1 MEITV
6 GKVSQATVSEIN
18 GNGDS
23 VNITGSIV
31 NSVEHTTDKT
41 DMPITKQS
49 VLDVFNKQFLE
60 RINLLPKYSRDY
72 FYVGTG
78 DTDTSHN
85 QEIHSSLYN
94 TLGNAVTRNE
104 YGITCMHDYVRLSDF
119 RDQDG
124 NITIDDMSN
133 TFARAIQEVSRLAK
147 YKITVMKGNRKHSEK
162 EVYAIS
168 SNSNPNMID
177 FNSYK
182 NNIVGTY
189 EFNSTC
195 KAWYQK
201 ALSHAEE
208 AQQRK
213 EYVYR
218 LPDPPTPANG
228 GVKLIKLEATS
239 GRASQDLHGRLNTN
253 VVEVDLIF
261 AHAQCYAYF
270 LIPKVSRNL
279 RGVKMR
285 KKYRIRQQGLYLEG
299 YLINKN
305 TGVITA
311 SFPFREVFPP
321 DGSEDTIYFD
331 QVNTTLSDQPTD
343 DMIFKLNIRTSGD
356 RGDAMGVTLEITEL
370 IFDNNYTVI
379 PKLSLKQ
386 PTGAEITSEVVG
398 PEHYFISELGCG
410 AARYSY
416 TVKNFTFKPVQI
428 YARINGSQNYGVVFD
443 RIEVWRNGQR
453 IGVSTPNRFIDYPRE
468 SFSNE
473 SVLGRSAYYYN
484 WTYRYDPVLVSD
496 VSGIDI
502 RNGDILVFN
511 FIFGDRDSRS
521 YNSSVAINNVIKRN
535 HRFEVLDVL
544 CNHTLIG

>member
-6 GKVSQATVSEIN
+6 GKVSQATVSALNE
-18 GNGDS
+18 NGDS
-23 VNITGSIV
+23 VNVTGSIV
-31 NSVEHTTDKT
+31 NSVEDTTDKT
-41 DMPITKQS
+41 NTPITKQS
-49 VLDVFNKQFLE
+49 VLDIFNKQFLE

-78 DTDTSHN
+78 DPDTDHN
-85 QEIHSSLYN
+85 QGIHSSLYN
-94 TLGNAVTRNE
+94 TLGNAVTGNE

-119 RDQDG
+119 RDRDG

-133 TFARAIQEVSRLAK
+133 TFARAVQEVSRLAK

-162 EVYAIS
+162 EVYAIL
-168 SNSNPNMID
+168 NNGNPNMIN

-182 NNIVGTY
+182 DSIVGTF
-189 EFNSTC
+189 EFNNTC
-195 KAWYQK
+195 KGWYQK
-201 ALSHAEE
+201 ALVHAEE

-213 EYVYR
+213 EYVYH

-228 GVKLIKLEATS
+228 GVKLIKLEATN
-239 GRASQDLHGRLNTN
+239 GRVNQDMHGKENTN
-253 VVEVDLIF
+253 VVEIDLIF
-261 AHAQCYAYF
+261 AHGHCHAHF

-279 RGVKMR
+279 RGVKIR
-285 KKYRIRQQGLYLEG
+285 KTYRIRQQGLYLEG

-305 TGVITA
+305 SGVIIA
-311 SFPFREVFPP
+311 NFPLREVHPP
-321 DGSEDTIYFD
+321 SGSVDTIYFD

-343 DMIFKLNIRTSGD
+343 DLIFKLGIRTSGD
-356 RGDAMGVTLEITEL
+356 RGDAMAIVLEIVEL
-370 IFDNNYTVI
+370 IFDDEYTVV
-379 PKLSLKQ
+379 PKLSLKH
-386 PTGAEITSEVVG
+386 PTGAEITREVIG
-398 PEHYFISELGCG
+398 PEHYFISELSCG

-428 YARINGSQNYGVVFD
+428 YARINGSQNYGGVFD

-453 IGVSTPNRFIDYPRE
+453 IGVSTPNRFINYPRE

-473 SVLGRSAYYYN
+473 SVLERSAYYYN

-511 FIFGDRDSRS
+511 FIFGDRGSRS
-521 YNSSVAINNVIKRN
+521 SNSSVAINHVIKRN
-535 HRFEVLDVL
+535 HRFEILDIF
-544 CNHTLIG
+544 CNHVTIA

>member
-6 GKVSQATVSEIN
+6 GKVSQATVSALNE
-18 GNGDS
+18 NGDS
-23 VNITGSIV
+23 VNVTGSIV
-31 NSVEHTTDKT
+31 NSVEDTTDKT

-49 VLDVFNKQFLE
+49 VLDIFNKQFLE

-78 DTDTSHN
+78 DPDTDHN
-85 QEIHSSLYN
+85 QGIHSSLYN
-94 TLGNAVTRNE
+94 TLGNAVTGNE

-119 RDQDG
+119 RDRDG

-133 TFARAIQEVSRLAK
+133 TFARAVQEVSRLAK

-162 EVYAIS
+162 EVYAIL
-168 SNSNPNMID
+168 NNGNPNMIN

-182 NNIVGTY
+182 DSIVGTF
-189 EFNSTC
+189 EFNNTC
-195 KAWYQK
+195 KGWYQK
-201 ALSHAEE
+201 ALTHAEE
-208 AQQRK
+208 ALQRK
-213 EYVYR
+213 EYVYH
-218 LPDPPTPANG
+218 LPDPPAPANG

-239 GRASQDLHGRLNTN
+239 GRVNQDMHGKENTN
-253 VVEVDLIF
+253 VVEIDLIF
-261 AHAQCYAYF
+261 AHGHCHAHF

-279 RGVKMR
+279 RGVKIR
-285 KKYRIRQQGLYLEG
+285 KTYRIRQQGLYLEG

-305 TGVITA
+305 SGVIIA
-311 SFPFREVFPP
+311 NFPLREVHPP
-321 DGSEDTIYFD
+321 SGSVDTIYFD

-343 DMIFKLNIRTSGD
+343 DLIFKLGIRTSGD
-356 RGDAMGVTLEITEL
+356 RGDAMAIVLEIVEL
-370 IFDNNYTVI
+370 IFDDEYTVV
-379 PKLSLKQ
+379 PKLSLKH
-386 PTGAEITSEVVG
+386 PTGAEITREVIG
-398 PEHYFISELGCG
+398 PEHYFISELSCG

-428 YARINGSQNYGVVFD
+428 YARINGSQNYGGVFD

-473 SVLGRSAYYYN
+473 SVLERSAYYYN

-511 FIFGDRDSRS
+511 FIFGDRNSRS
-521 YNSSVAINNVIKRN
+521 SNSSVAINHVIKRN
-535 HRFEVLDVL
+535 HRFEILDIF
-544 CNHTLIG
+544 CNHVTIA